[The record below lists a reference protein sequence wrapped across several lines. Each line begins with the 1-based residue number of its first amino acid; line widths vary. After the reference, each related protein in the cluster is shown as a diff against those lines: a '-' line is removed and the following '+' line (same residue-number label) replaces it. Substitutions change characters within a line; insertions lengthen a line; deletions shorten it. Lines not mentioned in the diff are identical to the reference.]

1 MELENQLNQNLK
13 ITENQT
19 LAETVTEETQ
29 NKFLKTTLGKTI
41 NNAVDVGLKVV
52 LPDMI
57 EDQVIEVKNILLN
70 QGLKEGIHTAI
81 QSAINLGKSA
91 LGIVTGKFDNL
102 SQVHTAI
109 KKGGMIDSISD
120 VITNTVNKAKDKGM
134 MSKETAKLINNGK
147 KAILDTVSNNLEEKY
162 LGDVRS
168 LEKVSKYIENWN
180 QYYQTRDLD
189 GMEKEYKKLKTK
201 LADIV
206 PLEST
211 ITMAKK
217 IENIHQFLKNKGVG
231 YELSEEEKQLVEK
244 LL

>member
-1 MELENQLNQNLK
+1 MNLENEINKNLK

-19 LAETVTEETQ
+19 LVETVTEEAQ

-41 NNAVDVGLKVV
+41 NNAIDVGLKVV

-57 EDQVIEVKNILLN
+57 EDQVIQVKNILLS

-91 LGIVTGKFDNL
+91 IGIVTGKFDNL

-120 VITNTVNKAKDKGM
+120 VIANTVNKARDNGV
-134 MSKETAKLINNGK
+134 MSKGTARLINNGK
-147 KAILDTVSNNLEEKY
+147 KAILDTISSNLEEKY
-162 LGDVRS
+162 LGDVKS
-168 LEKVSKYIENWN
+168 LEKVSKYIENWS
-180 QYYQTRDLD
+180 QYYQTKDLE
-189 GMEKEYKKLKTK
+189 GMEKEYKKLKTQ
-201 LADIV
+201 LAEIV

-211 ITMAKK
+211 LKMAKK
-217 IENIHQFLKNKGVG
+217 IENIHEFLRNKGKG
-231 YELSEEEKQLVEK
+231 YDLSEEEKQLVEK